1 MHQQGLVHPFVVTS
15 VVLTVLVV
23 TLGGVSIWAFVN
35 YQDQKN
41 NVDTKIEAAVAAAKQ
56 EQSEEDDKL
65 FAEREKQPA
74 RQLVGP
80 DDLGHV
86 TFDYPKT
93 WSVYIEKD
101 GSEGE
106 YDAYLHPGAVVALAN
121 DQPSALHVSILKQD
135 YDTVVKKYREAVT
148 KGDLKATP
156 VNLQGQTGT
165 RLDGAFS
172 KERQGSMVLMKLRD
186 KTIVVAT
193 ENKDFVNDFN
203 AIVLPSLKF
212 NP

>member
-15 VVLTVLVV
+15 VVLSVLVV
-23 TLGGVSIWAFVN
+23 TLGGVSIWAFIN

-80 DDLGHV
+80 DDLGRV
-86 TFDYPKT
+86 SFDYPKT

-101 GSEGE
+101 GSTGE
-106 YDAYLHPGAVVALAN
+106 YDTYLHPGAVVALSN

-156 VNLQGQTGT
+156 VNVQGQTGT
-165 RLDGAFS
+165 RLDGSFS

-203 AIVLPSLKF
+203 TIVLPSLKF

>member
-1 MHQQGLVHPFVVTS
+1 MYQQGLVHPFVVTS
-15 VVLTVLVV
+15 VVLSVLVV
-23 TLGGVSIWAFVN
+23 TLGGLSIWAFVN

-80 DDLGHV
+80 DDLGRV
-86 TFDYPKT
+86 SFDYPKT

-106 YDAYLHPGAVVALAN
+106 YDVYLHPGAVLALAN
-121 DQPSALHVSILKQD
+121 DQPSALHASILKQD

-148 KGDLKATP
+148 KGELKATP
-156 VNLQGQTGT
+156 VNIQGQTGT
-165 RLDGAFS
+165 RLDGTFS

-203 AIVLPSLKF
+203 TIVLPSLKF